1 MIEEIIKN
9 YKDFAMDPSQ
19 PFFRAVYNLHKQY
32 PNNMEFGHEVRA
44 LLMKIEDH
52 LRNKAMEKSQEQ
64 LEKLITNNK
73 SS

>member
-1 MIEEIIKN
+1 MIEKIIED
-9 YKDFAMDPSQ
+9 YKDLALDPSQ
-19 PFFRAVYNLHKQY
+19 PFFQVVYNLHKQY
-32 PNNMEFGHEVRA
+32 PNNMEFGQEVRV

-52 LRNKAMEKSQEQ
+52 LRNKTMENSQEQ

>member
-9 YKDFAMDPSQ
+9 YKDLAMDPSQ
-19 PFFRAVYNLHKQY
+19 PLFRAVYNLHKQY
-32 PNNMEFGHEVRA
+32 PNNMEFGQEVRV
-44 LLMKIEDH
+44 LLMKVEEQLFIKTAEQN
-52 LRNKAMEKSQEQ
+52 REQ